1 MWLPLDLAQKKMCC
15 PEAES
20 SSRHQLH
27 QVLALLTLTSHVG
40 ALANPV
46 PCVLSV
52 GRLGRARRAEHV
64 LGLGRMEPGQDVATC
79 KVGEPG
85 PQVLSPA

>member
-1 MWLPLDLAQKKMCC
+1 MWLPLDLAQKMCC

-27 QVLALLTLTSHVG
+27 QVLALLTLTSRAG

-46 PCVLSV
+46 PCILSM
-52 GRLGRARRAEHV
+52 GRLGRARSAERA
-64 LGLGRMEPGQDVATC
+64 LDLGRMEPGQDVATRR
-79 KVGEPG
+79 VGEPG
-85 PQVLSPA
+85 PWVLPPA